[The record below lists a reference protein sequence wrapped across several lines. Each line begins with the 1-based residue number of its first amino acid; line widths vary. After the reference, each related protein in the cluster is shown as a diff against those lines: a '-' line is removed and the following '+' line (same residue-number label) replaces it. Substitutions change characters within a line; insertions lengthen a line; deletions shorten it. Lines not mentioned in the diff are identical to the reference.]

1 MTRFHPST
9 AAYYALMSVIS
20 SGVYA
25 NMDNA
30 KPSVYAGSSLQQFA
44 AQDAL
49 TAIERLPSF
58 TLIERSGERGLGGS
72 SANILLNGMEIR
84 VKSGSVSKYLKQLP
98 VDQIVALEVYLSHHP
113 FPSLK
118 QYNQVVNI
126 IRDEKT
132 NAYNWQ
138 LGSAINASASTGI
151 TAMAG
156 FALPI
161 EQWTHSG
168 HIQVQDEPYKSTSQG
183 QLFASSNTLEE
194 KSEETFKE
202 QSERITLS
210 LTSHKTIQDGALTLN
225 VQAVKDNLQSQYE
238 WLYRTPT
245 SSSDVES
252 AFSQERDKTNTSEM
266 SIDRQW
272 QGQRWSTQ
280 LTGYYSKQKNELHML
295 DGLSAQLSTPSFT
308 QYKRTDERV
317 IRLMVNDAVS
327 EYGLEASINRVNAN
341 TLLPEEQLHSTI
353 KELSFEPFAAFTW
366 SLSPKWRLYSKLAA
380 EQATLSTNSSKSE
393 DIQHL
398 IAKPLVRLN
407 YDATKHIQLT
417 ATLKHEVEQLDFSLF
432 LPELNAGFGRLQ
444 FGNLEI
450 EPMQYTELALQID
463 IEEGER
469 WRFNV
474 KPFYQWQ
481 KDVHEYQQDNR
492 GESIVANA
500 GDAALWG
507 LDGAVNLDL
516 SSWINNS
523 QLNLDYSYR
532 DASYRDA
539 LTGKRAI
546 NGTVPHRASVQFRQS
561 FNRFSWSAEISSG
574 DSYREYYPDEQFIEA
589 GSLQLTLQAQLQVSQ
604 QVKLNLEASPL
615 TSRYEYRR
623 LYYNTSRADSVSA
636 VETIRERVP
645 PEFAFTLSGSW

>member
-20 SGVYA
+20 SSVYA
-25 NMDNA
+25 NMDNL
-30 KPSVYAGSSLQQFA
+30 KPSVYTGNSLQQFA
-44 AQDAL
+44 AQDVLAV
-49 TAIERLPSF
+49 IERLPSF
-58 TLIERSGERGLGGS
+58 TLLEQNGERGLGGS

-84 VKSGSVSKYLKQLP
+84 VKSGSVSEYLKQLP
-98 VDQIVALEVYLSHHP
+98 VDQITALEVYLSHHP

-138 LGSAINASASTGI
+138 LGSTLNASSSIGI

-156 FALPI
+156 FILPKG
-161 EQWTHSG
+161 QWTHSG
-168 HIQVQDEPYKSTSQG
+168 HIQAQDEPFKSTNKG

-194 KSEETFKE
+194 KSEETFRE

-210 LTSHKTIQDGALTLN
+210 LTSHKTMQDGALTLN

-245 SSSDVES
+245 SSSDTES
-252 AFSQERDKTNTSEM
+252 AFSQERDKTDTTEM

-317 IRLMVNDAVS
+317 IRLMVNDTVS

-341 TLLPEEQLHSTI
+341 TLLPKEQLHSTI
-353 KELSFEPFAAFTW
+353 KELSIEPFAAFTW

-398 IAKPLVRLN
+398 ITKPLVRLN
-407 YDATKHIQLT
+407 YDATKSTQFT
-417 ATLKHEVEQLDFSLF
+417 TTLKHEVEQLDFSLF

-450 EPMQYTELALQID
+450 KPMQYTELALQID
-463 IEEGER
+463 IEEGEI

-492 GESIVANA
+492 GESIIANA
-500 GDAALWG
+500 GDATLWG

-523 QLNLDYSYR
+523 QINLDYSYR
-532 DASYRDA
+532 DASYRDI

-546 NGTVPHRASVQFRQS
+546 NGTVPHRASMQFRQGFS
-561 FNRFSWSAEISSG
+561 RFSWSVEISSG
-574 DSYREYYPDEQFIEA
+574 DSYREYYPDEQFIES
-589 GSLQLTLQAQLQVSQ
+589 GSLQLALQAQLQVSQ
-604 QVKLNLEASPL
+604 RVKLNLEASPL

-623 LYYNTSRADSVSA
+623 LYHNASRAGSVSA
-636 VETIRERVP
+636 VEMIRERVP

>member
-20 SGVYA
+20 SSVYA

-30 KPSVYAGSSLQQFA
+30 KPSVYSGSSLQQFA

-49 TAIERLPSF
+49 ATIERLPSF
-58 TLIERSGERGLGGS
+58 TLIEQSGERGLGGS

-84 VKSGSVSKYLKQLP
+84 VKSGSVSEYLKQLP
-98 VDQIVALEVYLSHHP
+98 VDQITALEVYLSHHS

-138 LGSAINASASTGI
+138 LGSTLNASSSIGI

-156 FALPI
+156 FILPKG
-161 EQWTHSG
+161 QWTHSG
-168 HIQVQDEPYKSTSQG
+168 HIQVQDEPFKSTNKG

-194 KSEETFKE
+194 KSEEIFKE

-225 VQAVKDNLQSQYE
+225 AQAVKDNLQSQYE

-252 AFSQERDKTNTSEM
+252 AFSQERDKTDTTEM

-341 TLLPEEQLHSTI
+341 TILPEEQLHSTI
-353 KELSFEPFAAFTW
+353 KELS
-366 SLSPKWRLYSKLAA
+366 
-380 EQATLSTNSSKSE
+380 
-393 DIQHL
+393 
-398 IAKPLVRLN
+398 
-407 YDATKHIQLT
+407 
-417 ATLKHEVEQLDFSLF
+417 
-432 LPELNAGFGRLQ
+432 
-444 FGNLEI
+444 NL
-450 EPMQYTELALQID
+450 
-463 IEEGER
+463 R
-469 WRFNV
+469 
-474 KPFYQWQ
+474 
-481 KDVHEYQQDNR
+481 
-492 GESIVANA
+492 
-500 GDAALWG
+500 
-507 LDGAVNLDL
+507 
-516 SSWINNS
+516 
-523 QLNLDYSYR
+523 
-532 DASYRDA
+532 
-539 LTGKRAI
+539 
-546 NGTVPHRASVQFRQS
+546 SV
-561 FNRFSWSAEISSG
+561 
-574 DSYREYYPDEQFIEA
+574 
-589 GSLQLTLQAQLQVSQ
+589 
-604 QVKLNLEASPL
+604 
-615 TSRYEYRR
+615 
-623 LYYNTSRADSVSA
+623 
-636 VETIRERVP
+636 
-645 PEFAFTLSGSW
+645 

>member
-1 MTRFHPST
+1 MTRLHPFT

-20 SGVYA
+20 SSVYA

-49 TAIERLPSF
+49 AAIERLPSF
-58 TLIERSGERGLGGS
+58 TLIEQSGERGLGGS

-84 VKSGSVSKYLKQLP
+84 VKSGSVSEYLKQLP

-118 QYNQVVNI
+118 QYNQIVNI
-126 IRDEKT
+126 IRDEKN

-138 LGSAINASASTGI
+138 LGSAINASASTGK

-156 FALPI
+156 FVLPKG
-161 EQWTHSG
+161 QWTHSG
-168 HIQVQDEPYKSTSQG
+168 HIQAQDEPFKSTNKG

-202 QSERITLS
+202 QSERITL
-210 LTSHKTIQDGALTLN
+210 N

-245 SSSDVES
+245 SPSDVES
-252 AFSQERDKTNTSEM
+252 AFSQERDKTDTSEI

-295 DGLSAQLSTPSFT
+295 DGISAQLSTPSFT

-353 KELSFEPFAAFTW
+353 KELSIEPFAAFTW
-366 SLSPKWRLYSKLAA
+366 SLSPKWQLYSKLAA

-417 ATLKHEVEQLDFSLF
+417 TTLKHEVEQLDFSLF

-450 EPMQYTELALQID
+450 KPMQYTELALQID

-492 GESIVANA
+492 GESIVENA

-539 LTGKRAI
+539 LTGKRTI
-546 NGTVPHRASVQFRQS
+546 NGTVPHWASVQFRQS

-574 DSYREYYPDEQFIEA
+574 DSYREYYPDEQFIES

-604 QVKLNLEASPL
+604 RVKLNLEASPL

-623 LYYNTSRADSVSA
+623 LYYNTSRANAISA
-636 VETIRERVP
+636 VETIYERVP